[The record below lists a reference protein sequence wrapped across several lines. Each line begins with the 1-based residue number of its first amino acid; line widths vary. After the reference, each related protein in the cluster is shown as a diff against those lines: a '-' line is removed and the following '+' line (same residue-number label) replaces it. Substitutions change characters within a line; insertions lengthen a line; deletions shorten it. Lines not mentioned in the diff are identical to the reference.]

1 MITCIRVYTCK
12 GIKVYTSTESFGG
25 TCQML
30 ILWSVQFN
38 FGFNSRARAQT
49 VQWHST
55 ETVVSRLTCFK
66 LHGTM
71 VSKFF
76 HPQPSPPWALKIIFL
91 HLLHFSHNH
100 AFRLRSIRGFL
111 QLFTGLTLTELDQLA
126 SSSLRS
132 LHLPPR
138 TFSC

>member
-66 LHGTM
+66 LHPG
-71 VSKFF
+71 VVVQFGASGY
-76 HPQPSPPWALKIIFL
+76 SERCIALPG
-91 HLLHFSHNH
+91 H
-100 AFRLRSIRGFL
+100 
-111 QLFTGLTLTELDQLA
+111 Q
-126 SSSLRS
+126 
-132 LHLPPR
+132 
-138 TFSC
+138 

>member
-1 MITCIRVYTCK
+1 
-12 GIKVYTSTESFGG
+12 
-25 TCQML
+25 ML

-71 VSKFF
+71 VSNFKNRLGM
-76 HPQPSPPWALKIIFL
+76 ALETIASHTPALAGPFGL
-91 HLLHFSHNH
+91 NARPAGEPMATDDQDELL
-100 AFRLRSIRGFL
+100 
-111 QLFTGLTLTELDQLA
+111 
-126 SSSLRS
+126 
-132 LHLPPR
+132 
-138 TFSC
+138 